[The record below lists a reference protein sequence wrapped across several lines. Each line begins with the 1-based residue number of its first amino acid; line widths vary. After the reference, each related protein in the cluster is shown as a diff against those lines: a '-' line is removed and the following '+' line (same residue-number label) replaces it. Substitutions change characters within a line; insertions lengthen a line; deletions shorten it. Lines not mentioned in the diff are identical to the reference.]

1 MPLDDN
7 EPAKLN
13 PLSPVY
19 LPEFGHCVSW
29 AMCRNPA
36 CKNYGIPYRGS
47 APGVREVV
55 SDQRYRFNANTGQFS
70 CGSCAMSFTL
80 KSNQAI
86 RPFARYYLKLSLP
99 FADCANQHCK
109 NHGVNVF
116 EHYTPWKK
124 PKARLYSRD
133 DENKILCRLCNKKFH
148 IGEALKMSPTLDTMN
163 YVKNI
168 IQGVMSTRTV
178 TSTVDTTKINPNTYY
193 QRVFR
198 AASRLRDYHAWRN
211 AHMLQQKFADLDEP
225 VRVFTDTLKVSLKRD
240 GEAERFQNINVL
252 VSVVETNRT
261 HYMLAAHVV
270 FLPDEYEYFPD
281 EAALFEDYNK
291 PKFGQAWDC
300 LQHTFSGGPHQSVME
315 AVKGVPDVGRGG
327 YFGASHYPELAHF
340 LVVRKMLSRFR
351 KVYYVMDCS
360 EQLYAAA
367 LTALAPDIK
376 DERAEIVLFQHK
388 KDSADAA
395 IEERDEEGDSKSN
408 KKAKEKK
415 LDIAWNNMRA
425 NFNKRVKEQDMFPDD
440 PGIYRQRVAQELKSA
455 LKGAYSD
462 TGQWA
467 WLRFPPSNPLYTD
480 PRTLWLT
487 WTPEKTYE
495 PQGRELL
502 LRATMQPIDSACGS
516 MRERIKGFHR
526 PSFRAQPGRSYRSS
540 YASPRVLCAEMWVW
554 LLWRNYGVRFSSPKT
569 LPPAKYMGLTWPD
582 ETWGT
587 NNSKVYQHLEETL
600 MLRPVWDFRLG
611 ASQAKELSKWLQ

>member
-7 EPAKLN
+7 EQAKVN

-19 LPEFGHCVSW
+19 LPEFGHYVSW

-36 CKNYGIPYRGS
+36 CKNYGIHYQGP
-47 APGVREVV
+47 APVDREIV

-70 CGSCAMSFTL
+70 CGFCAMSFTL

-124 PKARLYSRD
+124 PKDRLYSSD
-133 DENKILCRLCNKKFH
+133 DENKVLCRLCNRRFH
-148 IGEALKMSPTLDTMN
+148 IGEALQMSRAQDTKE
-163 YVKNI
+163 YIHNI
-168 IQGVMSTRTV
+168 VEGVMIQRTV
-178 TSTVDTTKINPNTYY
+178 TNTVDVTKINPNTYY

-211 AHMLQQKFADLDEP
+211 AHLLQQKFADLDAP
-225 VRVFTDTLKVSLKRD
+225 VRVFTDTQKVSLKKL
-240 GEAERFQNINVL
+240 GEAGRYQNINVL
-252 VSVVETNRT
+252 LSVVETNRT
-261 HYMLAAHVV
+261 YYILAAHVV
-270 FLPDEYEYFPD
+270 FLPDEYEYCPD
-281 EAALFEDYNK
+281 DAALFEDINK
-291 PKFGQAWDC
+291 PKFGQTWDC
-300 LQHTFSGGPHQSVME
+300 LQHTFSGGPYESVME

-327 YFGASHYPELAHF
+327 YFGASHYPELGHF

-351 KVYYVMDCS
+351 KVHYVMDCS

-367 LTALAPDIK
+367 VTALAPDIK
-376 DERAEIVLFQHK
+376 DERAEIVLFQHR
-388 KDSADAA
+388 KDSADGA
-395 IEERDEEGDSKSN
+395 IEERAEDGENERNDE
-408 KKAKEKK
+408 AKERNLKK
-415 LDIAWNNMRA
+415 AWNNMRA
-425 NFNKRVKEQDMFPDD
+425 EFDKRVKEDMFPDD
-440 PGIYRQRVAQELKSA
+440 PETSSKRVARELKSA

-467 WLRFPPSNPLYTD
+467 WLRFPASNPLYTD

-487 WTPEKTYE
+487 WTPDKTYE

-502 LRATMQPIDSACGS
+502 LRATLQPIDSACNF
-516 MRERIKGFHR
+516 MRARITGFQR

-540 YASPRVLCAEMWVW
+540 YFSPRVLCAEMWIM

-569 LPPAKYMGLTWPD
+569 LPPANFMGLTQPE

-587 NNSKVYQHLEETL
+587 KKNPKVYQHLEETL
-600 MLRPVWDFRLG
+600 MFRPVWDFRLG
-611 ASQAKELSKWLQ
+611 ATQAKEISKWLQ